1 VTRGEPRIR
10 PNNHGP
16 GAGSSCLRRF
26 SRPRYLDCRDTSGWL
41 PISSSVPIDVHG
53 SLDRAKDVSSSVSM
67 LVRHRR
73 VECVRL
79 AHADD
84 VPLLLLPEDTRCRR
98 CDRLH
103 GNEPRYR
110 RFGPTEAHVL
120 PSTREGRRRRVNQD
134 AFHRCERGSM
144 KRIAPP
150 VTRAGLSLT
159 PPTRCPQG
167 WGQCA
172 HRALQARRMCLVR
185 GRDEP
190 GLPPLGGHI
199 RCVSLLAL
207 RLREC
212 RFAFSTS

>member
-1 VTRGEPRIR
+1 MTTFLFLRITHDPSSYLKSGDTRRAAHSSV
-10 PNNHGP
+10 NHGP

-26 SRPRYLDCRDTSGWL
+26 SRPRYLDCRDTPRWL
-41 PISSSVPIDVHG
+41 PISSSVSIDVHG
-53 SLDRAKDVSSSVSM
+53 SLDRAKDVSSRAEFFQ
-67 LVRHRR
+67 RHLLGACLAS
-73 VECVRL
+73 ECMRL

-84 VPLLLLPEDTRCRR
+84 VPLLILPEDIRCRR

-120 PSTREGRRRRVNQD
+120 PPTREGRRRRVNQD

-150 VTRAGLSLT
+150 VTRAGLPLT
-159 PPTRCPQG
+159 PPTRYPHG

-172 HRALQARRMCLVR
+172 HRALQARRMCFL
-185 GRDEP
+185 
-190 GLPPLGGHI
+190 
-199 RCVSLLAL
+199 
-207 RLREC
+207 
-212 RFAFSTS
+212 

>member
-1 VTRGEPRIR
+1 MTTFLFLRITHDLSYESGDARRAAHSSEQSWPR
-10 PNNHGP
+10 
-16 GAGSSCLRRF
+16 CRF
-26 SRPRYLDCRDTSGWL
+26 LLLAQVFPTAIPRL
-41 PISSSVPIDVHG
+41 PRHPAMVAAFPRNQEEGSVPIDVHG

-67 LVRHRR
+67 LFGHRR
-73 VECVRL
+73 VERMRL

-84 VPLLLLPEDTRCRR
+84 VPLLILPEDTRCRR

-120 PSTREGRRRRVNQD
+120 PPTREGRRRRVNQD

-150 VTRAGLSLT
+150 GTRAGLPLT
-159 PPTRCPQG
+159 PPTRYPHG

-172 HRALQARRMCLVR
+172 HRALQARRMCMM
-185 GRDEP
+185 
-190 GLPPLGGHI
+190 
-199 RCVSLLAL
+199 
-207 RLREC
+207 
-212 RFAFSTS
+212 